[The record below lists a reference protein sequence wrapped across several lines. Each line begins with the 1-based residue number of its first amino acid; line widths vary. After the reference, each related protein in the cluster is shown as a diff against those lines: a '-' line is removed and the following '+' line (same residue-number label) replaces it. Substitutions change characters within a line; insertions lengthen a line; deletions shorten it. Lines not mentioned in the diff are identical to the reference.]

1 MILFTQ
7 IQLHV
12 HGFWLTLAFEILLF
26 PPYPSIFLLMIQ
38 IRIVLDENK
47 SFVTSDFTVQG
58 F

>member
-12 HGFWLTLAFEILLF
+12 HGFWLTLAFEILF

-38 IRIVLDENK
+38 IRIVLDESK
-47 SFVTSDFTVQG
+47 SFVASDFTVQG

>member
-12 HGFWLTLAFEILLF
+12 HGFWLTLAFEILF